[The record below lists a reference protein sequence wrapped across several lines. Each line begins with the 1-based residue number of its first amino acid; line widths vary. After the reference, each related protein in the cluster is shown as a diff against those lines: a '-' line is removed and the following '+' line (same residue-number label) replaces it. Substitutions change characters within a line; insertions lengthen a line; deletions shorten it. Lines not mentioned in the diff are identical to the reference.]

1 MRKEKEFFMRN
12 AFIFLGSAAIMP
24 NVRKGSANRLIE
36 EGNEHYRKGRLAEA
50 VSAYNQALNI
60 EPENPVAWNN
70 KGLILAVAGN
80 FTEALKCHMKAVEL
94 DPGHVDAISNVGMT
108 YTKLDEHEK
117 ALLWYDKA
125 LQLDPDHETTWN
137 NKGNLLSKMDR
148 YEEAMKCYERALA
161 INPNYM
167 AAMNNMAVELI
178 HLKDFDRALSLLN
191 NVLKSRP
198 LFSEGWYVKG
208 KAYIGMGQFD
218 KAIVCLER
226 AHRLN
231 PDFLQA
237 KRALDVLRKKLVEG
251 PGEKEKAAAK
261 KKAVTQSEKAK
272 NEKSVQ
278 TEIMHPQAEADIVSD
293 EFKRPE
299 ELLTNDE
306 STVLGLITDEPVTA
320 AKLRAAIGSTLSKPA
335 VDRALEGLEKK
346 VLVRAEKEGKTKKY
360 SRTHALGSLTE
371 EIIEK
376 KEETE
381 HLESSSDIHALI
393 SRAKKYIDGGRSKEA
408 ADILKKALKINPYD
422 DMAICLMSQAQYD
435 MGDRDRAINTIS
447 RILSRRPDYIPA
459 WFTLANATL
468 KSGEY
473 SDAAECFRKILELQP
488 DNAEARKGL
497 SAAEKGSEKS

>member
-1 MRKEKEFFMRN
+1 
-12 AFIFLGSAAIMP
+12 S
-24 NVRKGSANRLIE
+24 
-36 EGNEHYRKGRLAEA
+36 
-50 VSAYNQALNI
+50 
-60 EPENPVAWNN
+60 
-70 KGLILAVAGN
+70 
-80 FTEALKCHMKAVEL
+80 
-94 DPGHVDAISNVGMT
+94 
-108 YTKLDEHEK
+108 
-117 ALLWYDKA
+117 
-125 LQLDPDHETTWN
+125 
-137 NKGNLLSKMDR
+137 
-148 YEEAMKCYERALA
+148 
-161 INPNYM
+161 
-167 AAMNNMAVELI
+167 
-178 HLKDFDRALSLLN
+178 
-191 NVLKSRP
+191 
-198 LFSEGWYVKG
+198 SEGWYVKG
-208 KAYIGMGQFD
+208 KAYLGMGQFD

-251 PGEKEKAAAK
+251 PGEKEKVAAK
-261 KKAVTQSEKAK
+261 KKTVTQSEKAK

-278 TEIMHPQAEADIVSD
+278 TEIMHPETEADIVSD

-299 ELLTNDE
+299 ELLTKDE

-320 AKLRAAIGSTLSKPA
+320 AKLRAAIGSTLSKTA
-335 VDRALEGLEKK
+335 VDRALEGLERK

-360 SRTHALGSLTE
+360 SRTQALGSLTE

-381 HLESSSDIHALI
+381 HLDSSGDIHALI

-408 ADILKKALKINPYD
+408 AEILKKALKINPYD
-422 DMAICLMSQAQYD
+422 DMAVCLMSQAQYD

-497 SAAEKGSEKS
+497 SAAEKGLEKS